1 MLIQNRND
9 HVNAS
14 VWPYRSDPNEISFGF
29 EGLVYT
35 DRIGLHWP
43 CKRTGIRLVYMSSF
57 AHVISSVSYGQDRK
71 SQFPLDT
78 QSDLKINR
86 NVLLSLSANQIRLSP
101 SVSLFLS
108 RARTHTLA
116 SNSSCADSKEL
127 SAYCR
132 IVFTT
137 NREQY
142 TPHAFEY
149 EALELERQAVIR
161 MRV

>member
-1 MLIQNRND
+1 MLIQNRNA

-78 QSDLKINR
+78 QSDLKTNR

-101 SVSLFLS
+101 SLSLSPLSLFLS
-108 RARTHTLA
+108 SLAHARTHLHQTPAALIPR
-116 SNSSCADSKEL
+116 SYQLTVEL
-127 SAYCR
+127 YLPQ
-132 IVFTT
+132 IENNTHLMHL
-137 NREQY
+137 NMK
-142 TPHAFEY
+142 H
-149 EALELERQAVIR
+149 
-161 MRV
+161 